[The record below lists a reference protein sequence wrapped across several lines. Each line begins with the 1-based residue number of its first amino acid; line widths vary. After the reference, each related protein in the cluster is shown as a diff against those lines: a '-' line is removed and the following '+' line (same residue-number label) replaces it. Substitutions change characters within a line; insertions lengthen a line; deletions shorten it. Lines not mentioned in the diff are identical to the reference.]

1 MSILRLAL
9 SPGITALLLLSLS
22 IAWMLKNE
30 KDRARP
36 LLVLGLTLNLLYNW
50 SFNILMGKAGSLLHW
65 KYDYYLYRVD
75 KVLGISAAV
84 VALSFRGFWPVILSM
99 IYSVMVPMM
108 IFWVLV
114 NRKQDV
120 GTLVRTYAAE
130 LVVGPILYGV
140 MPACGPAYAFGK
152 VWTHPPVV
160 QLERIQLS
168 AIPNAFPSLHLA
180 TALVFVLVARSRLWR
195 GVSLAFLAGTA
206 LATLTTGEHYVIDLV
221 AGLAFGCFAVSA
233 GSCRI
238 RRAIA
243 YLGITLA
250 WSLAIR
256 FGVNA
261 LIAYPGVVRLFSMLT
276 VLVALHAVWV
286 EWRADRSQ
294 VPCKQ
299 MVRSEE
305 EMSMPAVSSA

>member
-1 MSILRLAL
+1 MSVLRLAL

-22 IAWMLKNE
+22 VVWMLKNE
-30 KDRARP
+30 KDKARP
-36 LLVLGLTLNLLYNW
+36 LLVFGLTLNLLYNW
-50 SFNILMGKAGSLLHW
+50 AFNSFMGKAGSLFHW
-65 KYDYYLYRVD
+65 KYDYYLYLID

-84 VALSFRGFWPVILSM
+84 VALSFRGFWPVALSV
-99 IYSVMVPMM
+99 IYCAMVPMM

-114 NRKQDV
+114 NPKQDV
-120 GTLVRTYAAE
+120 GSLVRAYAAE

-140 MPACGPAYAFGK
+140 MPACGPAYAFGQ
-152 VWTHPPVV
+152 VWTHPPAV
-160 QLERIQLS
+160 QPERIQLN

-180 TALVFVLVARSRLWR
+180 TALVFVLVAKSRLWR

-221 AGLAFGCFAVSA
+221 AGLAFGCFAASA

-238 RRAIA
+238 WRAIV
-243 YLGITLA
+243 YLGITLT

-261 LIAYPGVVRLFSMLT
+261 LIAYPGAVRLSSILT

-286 EWRADRSQ
+286 EWSADRSQ

-299 MVRSEE
+299 TVQGEE
-305 EMSMPAVSSA
+305 EMSMPAVTSA